1 MDQMSDAPSRPGF
14 SLRMISGAMYM
25 GVPASEFMTA
35 GASTAVV
42 LCLAA
47 LVRAMVLLPLTMTL
61 AAPKSTSLS
70 TEFVASRM
78 SWKIS
83 TNSDVYE

>member
-1 MDQMSDAPSRPGF
+1 
-14 SLRMISGAMYM
+14 
-25 GVPASEFMTA
+25 
-35 GASTAVV
+35 
-42 LCLAA
+42 
-47 LVRAMVLLPLTMTL
+47 LTMTL